1 MKNAK
6 NNTLTSTKGYS
17 LFEMLSFVCILSIM
31 ITLALP
37 LFATSEGAQQ
47 ATDQRNAQ
55 HFCSLAS
62 AANAA
67 GIKVVDSK
75 AKNTQEEIV
84 EVLKQIRKGIE
95 VKRGPLKGR
104 TFKLPNVTDEE
115 IKGASRYIAIEEGEM
130 IYSPVISG
138 SSRPMR

>member
-1 MKNAK
+1 MNTAK
-6 NNTLTSTKGYS
+6 NNSLMGTKGYS
-17 LFEMLSFVCILSIM
+17 LFEMLTFVCILGIM
-31 ITLALP
+31 ITIALP
-37 LFATSEGAQQ
+37 LFATTKGAQQ

-67 GIKVVDSK
+67 GAEVLDSETK
-75 AKNTQEEIV
+75 GSQKEII
-84 EVLKQIRKGIE
+84 EALKQIRQGVE

-104 TFKLPNVTDEE
+104 IFKLPNVNDEE
-115 IKGASRYIAIEEGEM
+115 IEGASRYIAIDGGSM
-130 IYSPVISG
+130 IYSPVLKV

>member
-1 MKNAK
+1 MKTAK
-6 NNTLTSTKGYS
+6 NNTLTSAKGYS
-17 LFEMLSFVCILSIM
+17 LFEMLTFVCILGIM

-67 GIKVVDSK
+67 GAKVLDSK
-75 AKNTQEEIV
+75 AKNTPEEIV

-104 TFKLPNVTDEE
+104 IFRLPNVTDEE
-115 IKGASRYIAIEEGEM
+115 IEGASRYIAIEAGDM
-130 IYSPVISG
+130 IYSPVING

>member
-1 MKNAK
+1 MKTAK
-6 NNTLTSTKGYS
+6 NNTLTSAKGYS
-17 LFEMLSFVCILSIM
+17 LFEMLTFVCILGIM

-67 GIKVVDSK
+67 GAKVVDADNKGSQK
-75 AKNTQEEIV
+75 EIV
-84 EVLKQIRKGIE
+84 AVLKQIRQGIE

-104 TFKLPNVTDEE
+104 NFKLPNVSDEE
-115 IKGASRYIAIEEGEM
+115 IEGASRYIAIEDGDM
-130 IYSPVISG
+130 IYSPVIKV

>member
-1 MKNAK
+1 
-6 NNTLTSTKGYS
+6 
-17 LFEMLSFVCILSIM
+17 MLSFVCILGIM

-67 GIKVVDSK
+67 GVKVVDSK

-84 EVLKQIRKGIE
+84 EGLKQIRKGIE

-104 TFKLPNVTDEE
+104 TFKLPNVSDDE
-115 IKGASRYIAIEEGEM
+115 ITGASRYIAIEEGDM
-130 IYSPVISG
+130 IYSPSDQWFFPSNALILSAD
-138 SSRPMR
+138 SRQLRVRHQDCCN